1 VVALGVAHSGG
12 VLGDHDRPARALPG
26 SVQTSNDPPATDLT
40 ADVAGMFIGLSLGKG
55 PSGHTVALSFLRLV
69 RLRISA
75 SL

>member
-1 VVALGVAHSGG
+1 MVALGVAHSGG

-55 PSGHTVALSFLRLV
+55 PSGHTVALSLLRLV